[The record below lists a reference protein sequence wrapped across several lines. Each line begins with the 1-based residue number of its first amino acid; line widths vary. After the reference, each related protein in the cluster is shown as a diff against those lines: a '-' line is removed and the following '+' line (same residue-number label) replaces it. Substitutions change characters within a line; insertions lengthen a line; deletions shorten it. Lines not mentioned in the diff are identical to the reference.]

1 MDYKF
6 MLCVKVVREKF
17 YFENFCDHDN
27 ILGIVEK
34 GSFTFS
40 DGSGWQTV
48 GPCEGVIFK
57 KDKSYNR
64 HVIDTVTMHLF
75 RYQSDVD
82 FFENSKIVFRDRSRI
97 QSTVNLLNQVE
108 DNCYY
113 NEFEYKKSLFSDI
126 LTQYC
131 LENSRT
137 VSIQSEDKAIA
148 NAIKVI
154 NRDYSKKINLNKLA
168 EMSFLSYVQFARR
181 FKHATGV
188 TPQEYINDVRMKN
201 ARYLLSESRLSIK
214 EIAVSC
220 GYSNEYYFSK
230 FFKEYNKITPST
242 YRKTF
247 MT

>member
-1 MDYKF
+1 MGMDYKF

-17 YFENFCDHDN
+17 YFEKFCDHDS

-40 DGSGWQTV
+40 DGSEWQTV

-57 KDKSYNR
+57 KNKSYNR

-82 FFENSKIVFRDRSRI
+82 FFENS
-97 QSTVNLLNQVE
+97 
-108 DNCYY
+108 
-113 NEFEYKKSLFSDI
+113 
-126 LTQYC
+126 
-131 LENSRT
+131 RT
-137 VSIQSEDKAIA
+137 VSIQSEDRAIA